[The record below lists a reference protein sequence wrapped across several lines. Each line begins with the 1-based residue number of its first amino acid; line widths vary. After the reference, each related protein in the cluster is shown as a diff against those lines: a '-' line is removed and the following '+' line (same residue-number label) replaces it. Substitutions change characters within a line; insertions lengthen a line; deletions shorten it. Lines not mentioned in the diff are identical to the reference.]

1 DEVDSNAF
9 CFGMYDRRDV
19 ASARERLTL
28 IRVQQRCV
36 RNCVDAA
43 NRVAGPNGIRNL
55 LSAFDTRHQI
65 VANAMRCEP
74 CAYLCLIPQDAF
86 YTLRLDLISV
96 DLCDLVRGSPR
107 SVRAG
112 DSTVVRQ

>member
-28 IRVQQRCV
+28 IRVQQRRV
-36 RNCVDAA
+36 RDCVDAID
-43 NRVAGPNGIRNL
+43 RVAGPNGIRKL
-55 LSAFDTRHQI
+55 LSAFEARHQI
-65 VANAMRCEP
+65 VPNAMCCEP

-86 YTLRLDLISV
+86 YTLRLDLIRV
-96 DLCDLVRGSPR
+96 DLRDL
-107 SVRAG
+107 
-112 DSTVVRQ
+112 